1 MFIKR
6 LKELSDKNKLDKVY
20 ESLDEKTKGVVKN
33 LINQLVVKIYG

>member
-20 ESLDEKTKGVVKN
+20 KSLDKKTKGVVKT
-33 LINQLVVKIYG
+33 LINQLAVKIYG